1 MPYKFDPE
9 NPFATEKAQPEMVI
23 NTDKSRGLK
32 IEHFFSTPG
41 VHPFEQLEWEKRSAK
56 ITDDSGKA
64 IFEQDNIEVPTS
76 WSQLATKVVASKYF
90 YGDIETGQRENSVKQ
105 LVHRVCK
112 AIADRGRKDGYFATD
127 EDAEVF
133 YNELAWL
140 CVNQHGAFN
149 SPVWFNVGLLDV
161 YGVAGGKHNFHWNPQ
176 EQTAVACENS
186 YEYPQSSACFI
197 QSVKDSMQDI
207 MRLATSEAML
217 FKHGSGTGTDLS
229 TLRSSK
235 EKLSG
240 GGKPSGPLSFMRVY
254 DQIAAVIK
262 SGGKTRRAAKMQ
274 SLKVGHPDIKEFITC
289 KTEEEKKAWA
299 LIEAGYDNDHNNEA
313 YSSVMFQNSNLSVRV
328 TDEFM
333 QAVEKEDI
341 WTTYSVTTGEKMDE
355 HSARELMDLIAE
367 GTRICGD
374 PGLQY
379 HSTINRWHTCPNSGP
394 INASNPCSEYM
405 FVDDSA
411 CNLASLNLLKF
422 RNEDASFDIDSFKKA
437 IRMFIIAQEIL
448 VDNGS
453 YPDEAVAVNSHLYR
467 PLGLGYANLGSLM
480 MSLAFPY
487 DSDQARAIGGAISAV
502 MTGTAYTASAE
513 IAGMKEP
520 FEQFAGNRDAM
531 LKVINMHRKHA
542 YDIPETHCPDYLRN
556 AAKDAWDQAFDTGS
570 KVGFRNAQAT
580 VLAPTGTIGFL
591 MDCDTTGIEP
601 DIALVKY
608 KLLAGGGMF
617 KLVNKTVPMALERLG
632 YSADEVKSICDYID
646 ENETI
651 EGAKEFNPDHLPVF
665 DCAFKPRNGKRCI
678 NYLAHLKMMAS
689 VQPFISGAI
698 SKTINMPQESTTEN
712 IAAAYMEGWK
722 LGLKA
727 VAIYRDGSKKLQ
739 PVSTKKHKDT
749 KAKAPA
755 EASTPARPFR
765 RRLPDTRH
773 SITHKFSVQSHEGY
787 LTVGLYEDGQPG
799 ELFITMAKEGST
811 VGGLMDVIG
820 TCTSM
825 ALQYGVPLIT
835 LVDKFRHA
843 RFEPSGMTSNRDIPF
858 AKSLIDYIFCWLG
871 CQFMPGY
878 ADKNIPNRSIGA
890 TPPDNKNTTTAREVV
905 EKTKDLAKKIAEAK
919 TETKIKA
926 KTTAPKKPIISAS
939 ASKPLRQPSSDPKI
953 ISAPLGVPSK
963 GAALMKESADPAGRI
978 SALVASAITETSGPL
993 QSEAKTLEQFNAQF
1007 THFTGDAPACDV
1019 CGSITVRNGTC
1030 YKCFNCGNSMGC
1042 S

>member
-1 MPYKFDPE
+1 MSYKFAPE
-9 NPFATEKAQPEMVI
+9 NPFQGKQSPPEPTV
-23 NTDKSRGLK
+23 SASESSGLK
-32 IEHFFSTPG
+32 IEHFFSTAD
-41 VHPFEQLEWEKRSAK
+41 VHPFDELEWEKRSAK
-56 ITDDSGKA
+56 ISDDSGQA
-64 IFEQDNIEVPTS
+64 VFEQDDIEVPAS

-90 YGDIETGQRENSVKQ
+90 YGDIETRQRENSLKQ

-127 EDAEVF
+127 ADAEVF
-133 YNELAWL
+133 YNELTWL
-140 CVNQHGAFN
+140 CVNQYGAFN
-149 SPVWFNVGLLDV
+149 SPVWFNVGLFDV
-161 YGVAGGKHNFHWNPQ
+161 YGIAGGKHNFHWDPRQQN
-176 EQTAVACENS
+176 AVACEGS
-186 YEYPQSSACFI
+186 YEYPQASACFI
-197 QSVKDSMQDI
+197 QSVKDSMEDI
-207 MRLATSEAML
+207 MRLAASEAML

-274 SLKVGHPDIKEFITC
+274 SLKVNHPDIKEFITC
-289 KTEEEKKAWA
+289 KTEEEQKAWA
-299 LIEAGYDNDHNNEA
+299 LIEAGYDGEYNNEA
-313 YSSVMFQNSNLSVRV
+313 YNSVMFQNSNLSVRV

-333 QAVEKEDI
+333 ESVEKEDT
-341 WTTYSVTTGEKMDE
+341 WATYAVTTGEKMQE
-355 HSARELMDLIAE
+355 HSARELMELIAE

-405 FVDDSA
+405 FIDDSA
-411 CNLASLNLLKF
+411 CNLASLNLMKF
-422 RNEDASFDIDSFKKA
+422 RKEDGTFDVDSFKRA
-437 IRMFIIAQEIL
+437 IRLFIIAQEIL

-453 YPDEAVAVNSHLYR
+453 YPDREIAVNSHLFR
-467 PLGLGYANLGSLM
+467 PLGLGYANLGSLV
-480 MSLAFPY
+480 MSLALPY
-487 DSDQARAIGGAISAV
+487 DSDQARALAAAVSAIL
-502 MTGTAYTASAE
+502 TGTAYTASAE
-513 IAGMKEP
+513 IASAKGPFKE
-520 FEQFAGNRDAM
+520 FDRNNDAM
-531 LKVINMHRKHA
+531 LKVMNMHRKHA
-542 YDIPETHCPDYLRN
+542 YDIPESHCPDYLRN
-556 AAKDAWDQAFDTGS
+556 SAKDAWDEAFDVGS

-580 VLAPTGTIGFL
+580 VLAPTGTIGFM

-608 KLLAGGGMF
+608 KLLAGGGML

-632 YSADEVKSICDYID
+632 YSADDVKSICDDID
-646 ENETI
+646 KNETI
-651 EGAKEFNPDHLPVF
+651 EEARKLHPDHLPIF
-665 DCAFKPRNGKRCI
+665 DCAFKPRSGKRCI
-678 NYLAHLKMMAS
+678 HYMAHLKMMAA

-698 SKTINMPQESTTEN
+698 SKTINMPKESTAEE
-712 IAAAYMEGWK
+712 ISSAYMEGWK

-739 PVSTKKHKDT
+739 PVSTKKHKEAR
-749 KAKAPA
+749 AKAA
-755 EASTPARPFR
+755 ADASGQARPYR
-765 RRLPDTRH
+765 HRLPDTRH
-773 SITHKFSVQSHEGY
+773 SITHKFSVAGHEGY
-787 LTVGLYEDGQPG
+787 LTVGLYEEGQPG

-843 RFEPSGMTSNRDIPF
+843 RFEPSGMTSNRDMPF

-871 CQFMPGY
+871 CQFIPGY
-878 ADKNIPNRSIGA
+878 ADKNLPNRA
-890 TPPDNKNTTTAREVV
+890 AVLTPAEGKNVTTARELV

-919 TETKIKA
+919 AGVQVKA
-926 KTTAPKKPIISAS
+926 QTGVEGRTDVSTSTALDVQSAAS
-939 ASKPLRQPSSDPKI
+939 AGRL
-953 ISAPLGVPSK
+953 AGL
-963 GAALMKESADPAGRI
+963 ADRVR
-978 SALVASAITETSGPL
+978 ALVSSGVSGDSGSL
-993 QSEAKTLEQFNAQF
+993 QAAAKVMQQFNAQF
-1007 THFTGDAPACDV
+1007 EHFPGDAPACDI
-1019 CGSITVRNGTC
+1019 CGALTVRNGTC

>member
-1 MPYKFDPE
+1 MEAPKMAYKFDPE
-9 NPFATEKAQPEMVI
+9 NPFNNRQSQTKTVA
-23 NTDKSRGLK
+23 KSIESKGLR
-32 IEHFFSTPG
+32 IEPFFSTPG

-56 ITDDSGKA
+56 ITGDNGQV
-64 IFEQDNIEVPTS
+64 IFEQDNIEVPTT

-90 YGDIETGQRENSVKQ
+90 YGDVETGQRERSVKQ
-105 LVHRVCK
+105 LVHRVCRT
-112 AIADRGRKDGYFATD
+112 IADRGKKDGYFAAD
-127 EDAEVF
+127 ADAEVF
-133 YNELAWL
+133 YNELTWL
-140 CVNQHGAFN
+140 CVNQYGSFN
-149 SPVWFNVGLLDV
+149 SPVWFNVGLFDV
-161 YGVAGGKHNFHWNPQ
+161 YGVTGSKHNYHWDTQ
-176 EQTAVACENS
+176 QKAAVACESS
-186 YEYPQSSACFI
+186 YEYPQASACFI
-197 QSVKDSMQDI
+197 QSVKDSMEDI

-274 SLKVGHPDIKEFITC
+274 SLKIDHPDIREFITC

-299 LIEAGYDNDHNNEA
+299 LIEAGYDGDYNNEA
-313 YSSVMFQNSNLSVRV
+313 YNSVMFQNSNLSVRI

-333 QAVEKEDI
+333 QAVEKDAK
-341 WTTYSVTTGEKMDE
+341 WATHSVTTSEKMQE
-355 HSARELMDLIAE
+355 YSARELMNLIAE

-405 FVDDSA
+405 FLDDSA
-411 CNLASLNLLKF
+411 CNLASLNLMKF
-422 RNEDASFDIDSFKKA
+422 RKEDGSFDVAGFKKA
-437 IRMFIIAQEIL
+437 VRLFVIAQEIF

-453 YPDEAVAVNSHLYR
+453 YPDKAITINSHLFR
-467 PLGLGYANLGSLM
+467 PLGLGYANLGSLA
-480 MSLAFPY
+480 MSLAFAY
-487 DSDQARAIGGAISAV
+487 DSDGARALAAAVSAI
-502 MTGTAYTASAE
+502 MTGAAYVASAE
-513 IAGMKEP
+513 IASIKGP
-520 FEQFAGNRDAM
+520 FEEFGKNSDAM
-531 LKVINMHRKHA
+531 LKVINMHRQCA
-542 YDIPETHCPDYLRN
+542 YGIPESHCPDYLRN
-556 AAKDAWDQAFDTGS
+556 AAKDAWDQASDAGT
-570 KVGFRNAQAT
+570 KVGFRNAQVT
-580 VLAPTGTIGFL
+580 VLAPTGTIGFM

-608 KLLAGGGMF
+608 KLLAGGGML
-617 KLVNKTVPMALERLG
+617 KLVNRTVPMALEKLG
-632 YSADEVKSICDYID
+632 YSADEIKSICDYID
-646 ENETI
+646 KNETI
-651 EGAKEFNPDHLPVF
+651 EDAEMLNPAHLPIF

-678 NYLAHLKMMAS
+678 HYMAHLKMMAA

-698 SKTINMPQESTTEN
+698 SKTINMPKESTTEE

-749 KAKAPA
+749 SVKGETEEPV
-755 EASTPARPFR
+755 PARPFR
-765 RRLPDTRH
+765 RRLPDTRQ
-773 SITHKFSVQSHEGY
+773 SITHKFSVTGHEGY

-843 RFEPSGMTSNRDIPF
+843 RFEPAGMTSNRDIPF
-858 AKSLIDYIFCWLG
+858 AKSLIDYIFCWMG
-871 CQFMPGY
+871 CQFIPGY
-878 ADKNIPNRSIGA
+878 AEMNIPNRTE
-890 TPPDNKNTTTAREVV
+890 TPRTNKNITTAKQLV
-905 EKTKDLAKKIAEAK
+905 EKTKDLAQKIAEAK
-919 TETKIKA
+919 AGVKIK
-926 KTTAPKKPIISAS
+926 
-939 ASKPLRQPSSDPKI
+939 SKHEDEDKDSSDPIQPVKKTSHTPKHRLADLANRI
-953 ISAPLGVPSK
+953 GIFVGSTVAD
-963 GAALMKESADPAGRI
+963 ESEPMQA
-978 SALVASAITETSGPL
+978 
-993 QSEAKTLEQFNAQF
+993 EAKIMQQFSAQF
-1007 THFTGDAPACDV
+1007 EHFQDDAPACDI
-1019 CGSITVRNGTC
+1019 CGAITVRNGTC

>member
-1 MPYKFDPE
+1 MSYKFDPE
-9 NPFATEKAQPEMVI
+9 NPFTTEKSQPQMVI

-32 IEHFFSTPG
+32 IEHFFSTSG
-41 VHPFEQLEWEKRSAK
+41 VHPFEQLEWEARSAK
-56 ITDDSGKA
+56 ITDDSGHA
-64 IFEQDNIEVPTS
+64 IFEQDNIEVPAS

-90 YGDIETGQRENSVKQ
+90 YGDVETGQRENSVKQ

-112 AIADRGRKDGYFATD
+112 AIADRGRKDRYFASD

-133 YNELAWL
+133 YNELTWL
-140 CVNQHGAFN
+140 CVNQYGAFN
-149 SPVWFNVGLLDV
+149 SPVWFNVGLMDV
-161 YGVAGGKHNFHWNPQ
+161 YSVTGSKHNFHWDPR
-176 EQTAVACENS
+176 EQTTVPCENS
-186 YEYPQSSACFI
+186 YEYPQASACFI

-274 SLKVGHPDIKEFITC
+274 SLKVDHPDIKEFITC

-341 WTTYSVTTGEKMDE
+341 WTTYSVTTGEKMGE

-422 RNEDASFDIDSFKKA
+422 RKEDASFDIESFKKA
-437 IRMFIIAQEIL
+437 IRLFIIAQEIL

-453 YPDEAVAVNSHLYR
+453 YPDAAIAVNSHLFR
-467 PLGLGYANLGSLM
+467 PLGLGFANLGSLI
-480 MSLAFPY
+480 MSLALPY
-487 DSDQARAIGGAISAV
+487 DSDQARAIAGAITAL
-502 MTGTAYTASAE
+502 MTGTAYAASAE
-513 IAGMKEP
+513 IADLKGP
-520 FEQFAGNRDAM
+520 FEEFDKNRDAM

-542 YDIPETHCPDYLRN
+542 YDIPESHCPDYLRN
-556 AAKDAWDQAFDTGS
+556 AAKDAWDQAFDAGS
-570 KVGFRNAQAT
+570 RAGFRNAQAT
-580 VLAPTGTIGFL
+580 VLAPTGTIGFF

-608 KLLAGGGMF
+608 KLLAGGGML

-651 EGAKEFNPDHLPVF
+651 EGAKEFSPDHLPVF
-665 DCAFKPRNGKRCI
+665 DCAFRPRNGKRFI
-678 NYLAHLKMMAS
+678 NYLAHLKMMAA

-698 SKTINMPQESTTEN
+698 SKTINMPKESTAEN

-727 VAIYRDGSKKLQ
+727 VAIYRDGSKRLQ
-739 PVSTKKHKDT
+739 PVSTEKHKDART
-749 KAKAPA
+749 KAPA
-755 EASTPARPFR
+755 EASAPARPFR

-773 SITHKFSVQSHEGY
+773 SITHKFSVTGHEGY
-787 LTVGLYEDGQPG
+787 LTVGLYEDAQPG

-871 CQFMPGY
+871 CQFIPGY
-878 ADKNIPNRSIGA
+878 ADKNIPNRSIA
-890 TPPDNKNTTTAREVV
+890 AAPPENKNTTTAREVV

-926 KTTAPKKPIISAS
+926 QAPALKKPALSA
-939 ASKPLRQPSSDPKI
+939 LRMAKQPSSTPKI
-953 ISAPLGVPSK
+953 IST
-963 GAALMKESADPAGRI
+963 DPANRI
-978 SALVASAITETSGPL
+978 GVLVGSAIADTSGPL
-993 QSEAKTLEQFNAQF
+993 QAEMKTLEQFNAQF
-1007 THFTGDAPACDV
+1007 SHFTGDAPACDV

-1030 YKCFNCGNSMGC
+1030 YKCYNCGNSMGC